1 MVSPPPQQVSPSRK
15 NLENYAISYMGAYL
29 NTVKKERPEHLPV
42 LARNNFY
49 DIEVCLAPNHC
60 FAMLFEK
67 AEKQNVE
74 VKDCGWDYIEG
85 KILSGVNNL
94 VTVYA
99 HEGVTVADAI
109 ARGKKDAIRDIRS
122 LEDSDI
128 AKAIRQLEKI
138 LQGMSGIEEGG
149 KGAVKLG
156 QRELAKLEPI
166 KDAIISAGPNVD
178 MLAMV
183 DALKNYPGMPTTGS
197 IGDKERALLEK
208 IVADL
213 GDIAD
218 VIRRVESQDQK
229 LEELELAMKKTLS
242 ELNIS
247 MDERVSKGLALILQS
262 SDKKIDKG
270 FAAIAETTKKG
281 DPELPKELE
290 MRLGDIEKNLQA
302 TSMQIQSVQAKPVV
316 EPEVMKGLED
326 RLQKAE
332 SEVASV
338 RAEPSVRPELVKGLE
353 DRLQRTESDV
363 TAIQSKPAVEPELLK
378 SLGDRLRKI
387 ENDVTAIQGLVEER
401 LSKKEE
407 KPPVTDELV
416 LAIADLK
423 ENLARTNNRIIRVE
437 EYLAQMSGPRIRK
450 LKQE

>member
-1 MVSPPPQQVSPSRK
+1 MSPPPQQMSPSRK

-29 NTVKKERPEHLPV
+29 NTVKKERPEHPPV
-42 LARNNFY
+42 LARNMFY
-49 DIEVCLAPNHC
+49 EIEVCLAPNHC

-74 VKDCGWDYIEG
+74 VKDCGWDFIEG
-85 KILSGVNNL
+85 KILSGVSHL

-128 AKAIRQLEKI
+128 AKAIKQLEKI

-213 GDIAD
+213 GDISD

-229 LEELELAMKKTLS
+229 LDELEQALKKTLS

-270 FAAIAETTKKG
+270 FAAIADAKKG

-290 MRLGDIEKNLQA
+290 MRLGDLEKNLQA
-302 TSMQIQSVQAKPVV
+302 ASMQIQAVQAKPTV
-316 EPEVMKGLED
+316 EPEAMKGLED

-332 SEVASV
+332 SDVAAMQ
-338 RAEPSVRPELVKGLE
+338 AEPTVRPELVKGLE
-353 DRLQRTESDV
+353 ERLERTEGDITAVRSKPAIEPELLKDLGDRLQKIETEV
-363 TAIQSKPAVEPELLK
+363 TAIQS
-378 SLGDRLRKI
+378 S
-387 ENDVTAIQGLVEER
+387 VEER

-407 KPPVTDELV
+407 KPAVVDELV

-437 EYLAQMSGPRIRK
+437 EYLAQMSGPRVRK

>member
-1 MVSPPPQQVSPSRK
+1 
-15 NLENYAISYMGAYL
+15 MGAYL

-74 VKDCGWDYIEG
+74 VKECGWDYVEG
-85 KILSGVNNL
+85 KILSGVSHL

-109 ARGKKDAIRDIRS
+109 SRGKKDAIRDIRS

-128 AKAIRQLEKI
+128 AKAIKQLEKI
-138 LQGMSGIEEGG
+138 LQNMSGIEEGG
-149 KGAVKLG
+149 KGAMKLG

-183 DALKNYPGMPTTGS
+183 DALKNYPGMPTTS
-197 IGDKERALLEK
+197 SVGDRERALLEK

-213 GDIAD
+213 GDLSD

-229 LEELELAMKKTLS
+229 LEEIEVAMKKTLS
-242 ELNIS
+242 ELNVS

-270 FAAIAETTKKG
+270 FAAIAETRKG

-290 MRLGDIEKNLQA
+290 MRLGELEKNIQA
-302 TSMQIQSVQAKPVV
+302 ISMQVQAVQAKPSVD
-316 EPEVMKGLED
+316 PEDVKGLEERLKEAEAAMLAMQAKPSVQPD
-326 RLQKAE
+326 TVQALEERLQKAE
-332 SEVASV
+332 GE
-338 RAEPSVRPELVKGLE
+338 
-353 DRLQRTESDV
+353 V
-363 TAIQSKPAVEPELLK
+363 TALQTKPAVEPELLK
-378 SLGDRLRKI
+378 QLGDRLQRI
-387 ENDVTAIQGLVEER
+387 EGDVTAVQTMVQES
-401 LSKKEE
+401 LSKKDERS
-407 KPPVTDELV
+407 PVVEELV

-423 ENLARTNNRIIRVE
+423 ENIARTNNRIIRVE
-437 EYLAQMSGPRIRK
+437 EYLAQMSGPRVRR
-450 LKQE
+450 LKQDQAP